1 MTPSSKKAK
10 PPARR
15 GKGALIW
22 DLPTRLFHWLLAV
35 LILAAFLSD
44 DNRDLHERIGILIL
58 ILIVFRLIWGVIGG
72 RYARFAS
79 FVRGPKAVLAHLE
92 DMRQP
97 NPPQHIGHNA
107 AGGWMVIVLLLL
119 VLTQAGLG
127 LFSHD
132 LISYNGPL
140 SGLISDSLSARLTT
154 VHRILSNVI
163 LAAVALHIGAVAVYV
178 LWKKQ
183 NLLRPMLTGRR
194 ADLTEADLP
203 PLRARAP
210 SLFWALGA
218 LMVAVAAVVGL
229 LSLAR

>member
-1 MTPSSKKAK
+1 MTPPSQNAK
-10 PPARR
+10 SPAER

-22 DLPTRLFHWLLAV
+22 DLPTRLFHWLLAL
-35 LILAAFLSD
+35 LILAAFLSS

-72 RYARFAS
+72 RYARFVS
-79 FVRGPKAVLAHLE
+79 FVRGPKAVLAHVA

-107 AGGWMVIVLLLL
+107 AGGWMVIALLAL

-132 LISYNGPL
+132 LILYNGPL

-154 VHRILSNVI
+154 VHKILSNVI
-163 LAAVALHIGAVAVYV
+163 LAAVALHVGAVAVYF

-203 PLRARAP
+203 PLRVRAP
-210 SLFWALGA
+210 PLFWAFGA
-218 LMVAVAAVVGL
+218 LMVAIVAIGGL
-229 LSLAR
+229 LSLGR